1 MRSSQTHGVLAEQHG
16 KADESIAASLATQ
29 PKLHELGAADMHHSP
44 AAADKRHPSTAD
56 THYPRETISGRSS
69 PELTPPSH
77 SQPPRPAPVQASPSS
92 QAHGVLAEHHGKAD
106 ASVAT
111 ATPAMQPKLLGAAD
125 KQHSLAAAD
134 KRHPPTV
141 GAAYSPET
149 QHPPVIGTSYP
160 ETAGRTGPELS
171 PPSHSLPPRPKPVQA
186 VPSPSARLA
195 LSSPKPTSTLT
206 DTEILL
212 VGVLGIVGVAM
223 LALYYA
229 RRPTRTSYSAIRK
242 ADTMELEDDEE
253 EPVDGRR
260 LSLDGPGVYN
270 AAAIVTDN
278 ADEQWQTSPPRDIPL
293 LLVDDADDDAVL
305 DRARAL
311 LSSFA
316 EETAHDTEASHYAAK
331 QDYSF

>member
-1 MRSSQTHGVLAEQHG
+1 M
-16 KADESIAASLATQ
+16 
-29 PKLHELGAADMHHSP
+29 
-44 AAADKRHPSTAD
+44 
-56 THYPRETISGRSS
+56 
-69 PELTPPSH
+69 
-77 SQPPRPAPVQASPSS
+77 
-92 QAHGVLAEHHGKAD
+92 
-106 ASVAT
+106 
-111 ATPAMQPKLLGAAD
+111 
-125 KQHSLAAAD
+125 
-134 KRHPPTV
+134 
-141 GAAYSPET
+141 
-149 QHPPVIGTSYP
+149 
-160 ETAGRTGPELS
+160 
-171 PPSHSLPPRPKPVQA
+171 
-186 VPSPSARLA
+186 
-195 LSSPKPTSTLT
+195 SSPKPTSTLT

-270 AAAIVTDN
+270 AAAIVTDDFN